1 MIKDYI
7 VLDGNPALN
16 LASFVSTYMEG
27 EAEKLMMETLAKNSF
42 DNEAYPQ
49 TMDIQRRCVA
59 MIAKLYHAPFDEEF
73 EQATGT
79 STVGSSE
86 AILLS
91 TLAMKRRWINKRKA
105 QGKDYSNPNMIMN
118 AAVQVCWK
126 KALSIF
132 DIEEQYVYC
141 TKDRYVIDPKKAVK
155 LANENTIGICCILYG
170 R

>member
-1 MIKDYI
+1 M
-7 VLDGNPALN
+7 V
-16 LASFVSTYMEG
+16 
-27 EAEKLMMETLAKNSF
+27 
-42 DNEAYPQ
+42 
-49 TMDIQRRCVA
+49 
-59 MIAKLYHAPFDEEF
+59 AKLYHAPFDDRAGH
-73 EQATGT
+73 ATGT

-132 DIEEQYVYC
+132 DIEGRYVYC
-141 TKDRYVIDPKKAVK
+141 AEDRYVIDPKKAVE
-155 LANENTIGICCILYG
+155 LVNENTIGICCILYG